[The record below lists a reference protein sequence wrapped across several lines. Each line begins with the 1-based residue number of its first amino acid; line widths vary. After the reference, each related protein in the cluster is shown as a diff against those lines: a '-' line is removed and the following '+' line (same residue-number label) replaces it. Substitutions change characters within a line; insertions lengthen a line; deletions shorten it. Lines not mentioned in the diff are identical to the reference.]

1 MNSQLVCKFV
11 LLSICIYHAS
21 GEISIENTEK
31 SISKKGTFKD
41 NLELPT
47 IPQSVT

>member
-1 MNSQLVCKFV
+1 M
-11 LLSICIYHAS
+11 
-21 GEISIENTEK
+21 ENTER

-41 NLELPT
+41 NLELAT